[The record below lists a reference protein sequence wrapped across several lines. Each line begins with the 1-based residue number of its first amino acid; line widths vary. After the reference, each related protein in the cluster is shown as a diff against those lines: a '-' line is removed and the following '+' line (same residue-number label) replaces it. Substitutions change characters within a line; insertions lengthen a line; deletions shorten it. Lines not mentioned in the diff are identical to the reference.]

1 MSVRNNNKD
10 IAFLSACASIIVI
23 LMAVLANGLFWI
35 LVTENVDMFTKIL
48 TSVGV
53 VPLLFTLGFVLNDT
67 VDGISEIPSEK
78 KQSARRAANG
88 TVGGK
93 FRSRA

>member
-10 IAFLSACASIIVI
+10 IAFLSACVSIIVI

-48 TSVGV
+48 TSFGA
-53 VPLLFTLGFVLNDT
+53 VPLLVTLGFTLNDG
-67 VDGISEIPSEK
+67 VNEISDIISK
-78 KQSARRAANG
+78 KEQSVRRAANE

-93 FRSRA
+93 FCSGA